1 MDSNWKKE
9 VMMEREK
16 VTIPKLYEMKR
27 KGEKIAFLTGYD
39 YPTAALEDEAGID
52 MILIGDSGGMTT
64 LGYSTTLPVTMNE
77 MMVFTGSVCRAVK
90 YALVVGDMPYMSYQA
105 SVVEAIKNAGR
116 FIAAGCDA
124 IKLEG
129 GARVSETVR
138 AIVKAGIPV
147 MGHIGLT
154 PQSYTQ
160 LGGFKVQGRT
170 ADTAKQLLADAKALE
185 EAGVF
190 AILIECVPAQVG
202 KLITE
207 SISVPTLGL
216 GAGADCD
223 GQIVIVHDILSLF
236 RAFRPK
242 FVKVYANVGES
253 MLNAFKSYVKEVKS
267 GEFPKPEHFYKI
279 SREELAKIGV
289 IVEE

>member
-1 MDSNWKKE
+1 
-9 VMMEREK
+9 MEREK
-16 VTIPKLYEMKR
+16 ITVTKLHEMKR
-27 KGEKIAFLTGYD
+27 KGEKIAYLTAYD

-64 LGYSTTLPVTMNE
+64 LGYPTTLPVTMDE
-77 MMVFTGSVCRAVK
+77 MMMFTGSVCRAVK
-90 YALVVGDMPYMSYQA
+90 YAFIVGDMPYMSYQ
-105 SVVEAIKNAGR
+105 VCVTDAIRNAGR
-116 FIAAGCDA
+116 FIAEGCDS

-129 GARVSETVR
+129 GARVCDTVH

-170 ADTAKQLLADAKALE
+170 ADTANQLVADAKALE

-190 AILIECVPAQVG
+190 SILVECVPAKVG

-236 RAFRPK
+236 GGFRPK
-242 FVKVYANVGES
+242 FVKVYANVGEI
-253 MLNAFKSYVKEVKS
+253 MVNAFKNYVKDVKS

-279 SREELAKIGV
+279 SKEELAKIGV
-289 IVEE
+289 IVKE

>member
-1 MDSNWKKE
+1 
-9 VMMEREK
+9 MMEREK
-16 VTIPKLYEMKR
+16 ITIPKLYEMKR
-27 KGEKIAFLTGYD
+27 KGEKITFLTGYD

-64 LGYSTTLPVTMNE
+64 LGYSTTLPVTMDE
-77 MMVFTGSVCRAVK
+77 MMVFTGAVCRAVK

-105 SVVEAIKNAGR
+105 SAVEAIKNAGR

-129 GARVSETVR
+129 GARVSDTVR

-190 AILIECVPAQVG
+190 SILIECVPAQVG
-202 KLITE
+202 KLITD

-253 MLNAFKSYVKEVKS
+253 MLNAFRNYVKDVKS

>member
-1 MDSNWKKE
+1 
-9 VMMEREK
+9 MEREK
-16 VTIPKLYEMKR
+16 ITIPKLYEMKR
-27 KGEKIAFLTGYD
+27 KGEKITYLTSYD
-39 YPTAALEDEAGID
+39 YPMAALEDEAGIE

-64 LGYSTTLPVTMNE
+64 LGYSTTLPVTMEE
-77 MMVFTGSVCRAVK
+77 MMVFTRSVCRAVK
-90 YALVVGDMPYMSYQA
+90 YAFIVGDMPYMSYQV
-105 SVVEAIKNAGR
+105 SVTEAIRNAGR
-116 FIAAGCDA
+116 FMAEGCDSV
-124 IKLEG
+124 KLEG
-129 GARVSETVR
+129 GARVADTVR
-138 AIVKAGIPV
+138 GIVKAGIPV

-170 ADTAKQLLADAKALE
+170 ADTAKDLVNDAKALE

-190 AILIECVPAQVG
+190 SILIECVPAQVG

-207 SISVPTLGL
+207 SVSVPTLGL

-223 GQIVIVHDILSLF
+223 GQIVIVHDILTLF

-242 FVKVYANVGES
+242 FVKVYANLTEVI
-253 MLNAFKSYVKEVKS
+253 LNAFRNYVKDVKS

-279 SREELAKIGV
+279 SKEELAKIGV